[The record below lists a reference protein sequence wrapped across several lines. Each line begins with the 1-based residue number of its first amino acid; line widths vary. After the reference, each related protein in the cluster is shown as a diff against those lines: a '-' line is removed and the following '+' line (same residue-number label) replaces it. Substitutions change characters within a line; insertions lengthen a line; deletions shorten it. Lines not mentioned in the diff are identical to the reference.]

1 MTETEAINACS
12 DPDLLKRVAFSLA
25 KNAKVIHAESAG
37 PRTVLASK
45 VSLSPQTYAQPFLIT
60 ALAALSGASLAA
72 LTTTASIS
80 QASIDAQILA
90 VWDTFCTP

>member
-25 KNAKVIHAESAG
+25 KAAKTIHLEIAG
-37 PRTVLASK
+37 PRTLLASK
-45 VSLSPQTYAQPFLIT
+45 VSLSPQSYAQAFLIT
-60 ALAALSGASLAA
+60 ALAALSGAALAA

-80 QASIDAQILA
+80 QASIDTQILS
-90 VWDTFCTP
+90 VWDVFA